1 MKIILNI
8 KFLSLFLFFWLSVSA
23 NAQTQK
29 GAGINTDTQE
39 ATRSFEIKGN
49 SEGSLRIREMQNV
62 SDNTSYNRVLIANAS
77 GDVDYIDL
85 NTLKSQVSV
94 EVIEN
99 NRVYYV
105 GTVPVESSYVDAGR
119 FRVYFRPSETAGKHL
134 DIMLKLNQDPISDIN
149 IYYTLHRK
157 YNKYNTN
164 LSISQSN
171 QHYYKANQKK
181 YYAGSNSQTGGT
193 NWNVG
198 QMLCPGFDFG
208 DFAEVYFS
216 YPGEPNLYR
225 LNVSARENSSTDKNY
240 MILIEKF

>member
-105 GTVPVESSYVDAGR
+105 GTGPVESSYVDAGR
-119 FRVYFRPSETAGKHL
+119 
-134 DIMLKLNQDPISDIN
+134 
-149 IYYTLHRK
+149 
-157 YNKYNTN
+157 
-164 LSISQSN
+164 
-171 QHYYKANQKK
+171 
-181 YYAGSNSQTGGT
+181 
-193 NWNVG
+193 
-198 QMLCPGFDFG
+198 
-208 DFAEVYFS
+208 
-216 YPGEPNLYR
+216 
-225 LNVSARENSSTDKNY
+225 
-240 MILIEKF
+240 